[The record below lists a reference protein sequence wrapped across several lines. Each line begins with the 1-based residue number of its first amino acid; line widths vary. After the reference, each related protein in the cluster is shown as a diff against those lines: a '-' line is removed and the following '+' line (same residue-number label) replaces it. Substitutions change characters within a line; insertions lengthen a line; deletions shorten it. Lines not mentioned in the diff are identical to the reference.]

1 MRLCYS
7 EIAAAIIGLVTLS
20 GAAHANHEESAAA
33 LSIDRSIDVVKGWTM
48 GASGNFGGCWIKA
61 TYNDQTT
68 VWMGYSGGDRD
79 SYIAFTNPKWRS
91 IEPGKSYSL
100 TVGARGGGKWTASFM
115 GVEADGVKG
124 VFGGPLKDD
133 FVNDM
138 ARASGISVF
147 LGQQPVAQLTLT
159 GSAAALTAALECHK
173 VYLEVRNE
181 SRGGVTES
189 NNEDGSAPVARRSA
203 PKGNEGAGS
212 SGTGF
217 FVTARGHVMTNHHVI
232 EKCTNV
238 QVIPAG
244 SPPVKASVLAKD
256 SVNDLAV
263 LRTSYEPDGIA
274 VINPRVRIGDSI
286 YIYGFPL
293 SGILA
298 STGNFT
304 IGNVTATAG
313 LEDDTRMMQI
323 SAPVQPGNSGGSLVD
338 QYGNTVGVI
347 VSKLNV
353 LNIAKLTGGDL
364 PQNVNFAIKASVAL
378 NFLESNGITATTM
391 AKSVAKD
398 AASIAE
404 EAKMFTVKVVCM

>member
-1 MRLCYS
+1 
-7 EIAAAIIGLVTLS
+7 
-20 GAAHANHEESAAA
+20 
-33 LSIDRSIDVVKGWTM
+33 
-48 GASGNFGGCWIKA
+48 
-61 TYNDQTT
+61 
-68 VWMGYSGGDRD
+68 
-79 SYIAFTNPKWRS
+79 
-91 IEPGKSYSL
+91 
-100 TVGARGGGKWTASFM
+100 
-115 GVEADGVKG
+115 
-124 VFGGPLKDD
+124 
-133 FVNDM
+133 
-138 ARASGISVF
+138 
-147 LGQQPVAQLTLT
+147 
-159 GSAAALTAALECHK
+159 
-173 VYLEVRNE
+173 
-181 SRGGVTES
+181 
-189 NNEDGSAPVARRSA
+189 
-203 PKGNEGAGS
+203 
-212 SGTGF
+212 
-217 FVTARGHVMTNHHVI
+217 
-232 EKCTNV
+232 
-238 QVIPAG
+238 
-244 SPPVKASVLAKD
+244 VLAKD

-404 EAKMFTVKVVCM
+404 EAKMFTVKVVCL